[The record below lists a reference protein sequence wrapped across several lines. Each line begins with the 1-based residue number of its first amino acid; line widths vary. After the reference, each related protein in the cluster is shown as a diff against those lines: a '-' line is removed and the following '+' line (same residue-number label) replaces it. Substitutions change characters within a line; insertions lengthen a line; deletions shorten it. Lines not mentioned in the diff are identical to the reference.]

1 MANALTRMGQAISKR
16 VAKVFTVPT
25 TDKPKTLA
33 QTGKYLAKQYFLQ
46 ARDLPPFTFET
57 IRVMLQ
63 DPSIKLNLAMRA
75 APIASV
81 EFAYIEGEGPD
92 GKPKYVS
99 GIKAQNPVVA
109 AYVKRQL
116 QNIWNSYLPG
126 ILVSQNWGW
135 AAGEVTL
142 KLTHAGMIEI
152 DELHPRHAKDC
163 RLLETECTGERW
175 GVQIQGLA
183 DVGKLDIPYPYCY
196 FVNYRPENGEKYS
209 ASALIGAYSPWADK
223 WLNGGA
229 LDTRRLYM
237 HKDAYGGMKIA
248 YPEED
253 LYVDGNPNAVPAR
266 DVAMQIAEQ
275 RQAGGTIT
283 YPSTV
288 VDGVQKWRIEDATVS
303 SNPAHILQ
311 YPKDLDDEMRHGLEI
326 PDGAINN
333 DGSGAWEGKTLPLA
347 AMYAGLDTWVTQILT
362 DLRKTIDPL
371 VEMNFGPGQEYE
383 ICHKP
388 LALQAM
394 EQQGE
399 KRQGG
404 PQEDQQDPFA
414 QMQGGQYRMS
424 LDPVEAVGRG
434 VLDAGEL
441 VKAARTA
448 IRMSVAPVVDVE
460 TEGDDNNERATAIAE
475 LLTHLYG
482 DDAESHFDEIFGKTI
497 RMAAAWSAIDHPRGP
512 NGRFIAKNSPEAVA
526 SAKDTI
532 RNTLNGR
539 RTADTL
545 KTVTEHLS
553 ILSTKQLHEL
563 KREYNVK
570 AGGAK
575 PALIQKIAS
584 RIHGAAGSKAEP
596 ETEGPKLRE
605 NKTPTAPSPKDV
617 HTVPTG
623 SLKTDAKRFQ
633 YKVKDIGEDGVTGEL
648 KGVGKW
654 NPELAGALLVWRD
667 PENGQDY
674 VVNGHHRHELAN
686 RLGADEMNVRYID
699 APNAKEARARGALAN
714 IAEGRGSAID
724 AAKYLRDSGQDVE
737 HLRAAGISLAGKVAN
752 DATILKNLAD
762 KPFQMVTQGTLDEG
776 KAIAVAKH
784 LKDHALQNALFK
796 KLEAREEEGK
806 DWSNREI
813 ETAAKKMNNA
823 GKYVEQGQDLF
834 GFFEDE
840 KSTFDQEVELESHVG
855 RLLAMEANDYQAV
868 SNQRRADR
876 VADAGNTLAVD
887 ENAKRAKTAADNAAT
902 FEREAGLRGPIS
914 AAIKEHA
921 AELAAAKTKKEKEA
935 IKAKTLESVRAA
947 LAPAAEPQ
955 PDTVAPA
962 PEPVAE
968 ATPPKQ
974 PHELTEAEYLKEY
987 GDSRL
992 SRANH
997 AAQVEQAIEDGET
1010 IPRSVAKE
1018 FDTHT
1023 AKHQPHMLTAKEYRQ
1038 ATGRDT
1044 ILSPQGP
1051 RAIAEANA
1059 EHAAA
1064 VKAATAAGKN
1074 VVPEVL
1080 ADYPAQPAAPVIQ
1093 EATASDKPSEAIP
1106 QPPAGIQMPSQTVS
1120 NADAKEGDQL
1130 GLFGEATKAKVK
1142 APEMKIG
1149 EPTTGKQGGL
1159 FDTHGNADQMDLF
1172 GDAGMDS
1179 SMVYKPE
1186 AGETE
1191 SERVRKEQAAKLRE
1205 ENRSILAT
1213 PLMSEGN
1220 ISPMQVGEMSDN
1232 QREKYS
1238 KNVQEK
1244 MRIES
1249 QIKALERTD
1258 AEVANFDKQAK
1269 TKENTGKLSQA
1280 VNSID
1285 RILSMERMAFKPN
1298 GELKIGY
1305 QRAIEDDF
1313 TKLRKIAT
1321 ETPELIPQRMYD
1333 RFGPDL
1339 ATPTRAS
1346 QAPPPE
1352 ATADKLKAA
1361 GIDDDSSQED
1371 ISRAIANRKITKE
1384 DATKAR
1390 ERLIEKETKRQEE
1403 AAEYS
1408 NRTNTNTADGIAKVS
1423 NDEFA
1428 NGNWDRSHAG
1438 LASEAVQ
1445 SKIAKGMEGI
1455 ENREYAIRE
1464 HIPGKFQLISRPA
1477 GKPQESKPK
1486 SKPENKPERVYEYGM
1501 VHRPPSIGTH
1511 PKDAT
1516 AIGKHEAFKHGT
1528 VSYNRPLTEKEIRDF
1543 ELRPIRTEDDLPA
1556 VAQAIANEMGDYLPD
1571 YQEDDEVLTD
1581 YLNNADARKIIGH
1594 ADIEAIKKHLKAIKP
1609 K

>member
-99 GIKAQNPVVA
+99 GIKARNPVVA

-116 QNIWNSYLPG
+116 ENIWNSYLPG

-288 VDGVQKWRIEDATVS
+288 VDGVPKWRIEDATVS

-404 PQEDQQDPFA
+404 PQEEQQDPLA
-414 QMQGGQYRMS
+414 QMQSNQYRMS

-482 DDAESHFDEIFGKTI
+482 DDTESHFDEIFGKTI

-512 NGRFIAKNSPEAVA
+512 DGRFIAKNSPEAVA
-526 SAKDTI
+526 SAKDSI
-532 RNTLNGR
+532 RSTLNGR
-539 RTADTL
+539 RTAETL

-553 ILSTKQLHEL
+553 ILSTSQLHDL

-575 PALIQKIAS
+575 PALIAKIAS
-584 RIHGAAGSKAEP
+584 RIHGTAGSKAEP
-596 ETEGPKLRE
+596 ETEAPKLRE
-605 NKTPTAPSPKDV
+605 DKTPTAPSTKDV
-617 HTVPTG
+617 HTVPVS

-633 YKVKDIGEDGVTGEL
+633 YKVKDIGEDGVTQEL
-648 KGVGKW
+648 KGVSKW

-686 RLGADEMNVRYID
+686 RLGAEELNVRYID
-699 APNAKEARARGALAN
+699 APNAKAARARGALAN
-714 IAEGRGSAID
+714 IAEGRGTAID
-724 AAKYLRDSGQDVE
+724 AAKYLKDSESTIAD
-737 HLRAAGISLAGKVAN
+737 LKNAGVSLSGRVAN
-752 DATILKNLAD
+752 DATILKDLAD
-762 KPFQMVTQGTLDEG
+762 KPFQMVTEGRLDES
-776 KAIAVAKH
+776 KALSVAKH
-784 LKDHALQNALFK
+784 LKDHTLQTKLFK
-796 KLEAREEEGK
+796 KIEDREEDGK
-806 DWSNREI
+806 EWSSREI
-813 ETAAKKMNNA
+813 ETAAKKMASA
-823 GKYVEQGQDLF
+823 GSYTQYGQDLF
-834 GFFEDE
+834 GDFSEE
-840 KSTFDQEVELESHVG
+840 QSTFDQEVELEASAS
-855 RLLAMEANDYQAV
+855 RLLQQEANDYRAV
-868 SNQRRADR
+868 ANKRRADR
-876 VADAGNTLAVD
+876 VADAGNVLAVD
-887 ENAKRAKTAADNAAT
+887 ENAKRADAAENAVAD
-902 FEREAGLRGPIS
+902 FERESRLRSPIS
-914 AAIKEHA
+914 EQIKINA
-921 AELAAAKTKKEKEA
+921 AEYAEAKTKKQKEA
-935 IKAKTLESVRAA
+935 VKEKNASDMRALLNVPKNGDRHPNTGLVWKDNAWAKDAETSITIQESTYKEAQRSFPEKRKDYLKKYGRFDASGQLEGVVLNTDDWREQFSQYVGTNAHEVHEASAFLNNKMYEDGLKELRGKGNKKMLILAGGGGSGKGTATKDHFDLTKYPMVLDQASGNYPKLEKKLDEAIANGFTPEHVFVDRGVSDAMGGVIGRALNALKRGDKPRTVPLAVAMQANIDARKATLELLRKRKDVDTKVVDNTGNGKMKTRLIKDRDEAIQYLENRIGVEEKSFAG
-947 LAPAAEPQ
+947 LHDQLKLSIAEKLQ
-955 PDTVAPA
+955 AGEIPDS
-962 PEPVAE
+962 VAE
-968 ATPPKQ
+968 
-974 PHELTEAEYLKEY
+974 
-987 GDSRL
+987 
-992 SRANH
+992 
-997 AAQVEQAIEDGET
+997 
-1010 IPRSVAKE
+1010 
-1018 FDTHT
+1018 
-1023 AKHQPHMLTAKEYRQ
+1023 
-1038 ATGRDT
+1038 
-1044 ILSPQGP
+1044 
-1051 RAIAEANA
+1051 
-1059 EHAAA
+1059 
-1064 VKAATAAGKN
+1064 
-1074 VVPEVL
+1074 
-1080 ADYPAQPAAPVIQ
+1080 
-1093 EATASDKPSEAIP
+1093 
-1106 QPPAGIQMPSQTVS
+1106 
-1120 NADAKEGDQL
+1120 
-1130 GLFGEATKAKVK
+1130 
-1142 APEMKIG
+1142 
-1149 EPTTGKQGGL
+1149 GL
-1159 FDTHGNADQMDLF
+1159 FDAQFVED
-1172 GDAGMDS
+1172 
-1179 SMVYKPE
+1179 
-1186 AGETE
+1186 
-1191 SERVRKEQAAKLRE
+1191 VR
-1205 ENRSILAT
+1205 N
-1213 PLMSEGN
+1213 
-1220 ISPMQVGEMSDN
+1220 
-1232 QREKYS
+1232 
-1238 KNVQEK
+1238 
-1244 MRIES
+1244 
-1249 QIKALERTD
+1249 
-1258 AEVANFDKQAK
+1258 
-1269 TKENTGKLSQA
+1269 
-1280 VNSID
+1280 
-1285 RILSMERMAFKPN
+1285 
-1298 GELKIGY
+1298 
-1305 QRAIEDDF
+1305 
-1313 TKLRKIAT
+1313 
-1321 ETPELIPQRMYD
+1321 
-1333 RFGPDL
+1333 
-1339 ATPTRAS
+1339 
-1346 QAPPPE
+1346 
-1352 ATADKLKAA
+1352 
-1361 GIDDDSSQED
+1361 
-1371 ISRAIANRKITKE
+1371 
-1384 DATKAR
+1384 
-1390 ERLIEKETKRQEE
+1390 
-1403 AAEYS
+1403 
-1408 NRTNTNTADGIAKVS
+1408 
-1423 NDEFA
+1423 
-1428 NGNWDRSHAG
+1428 
-1438 LASEAVQ
+1438 
-1445 SKIAKGMEGI
+1445 
-1455 ENREYAIRE
+1455 
-1464 HIPGKFQLISRPA
+1464 GKFSR
-1477 GKPQESKPK
+1477 QSQ
-1486 SKPENKPERVYEYGM
+1486 V
-1501 VHRPPSIGTH
+1501 PP
-1511 PKDAT
+1511 
-1516 AIGKHEAFKHGT
+1516 
-1528 VSYNRPLTEKEIRDF
+1528 
-1543 ELRPIRTEDDLPA
+1543 
-1556 VAQAIANEMGDYLPD
+1556 
-1571 YQEDDEVLTD
+1571 
-1581 YLNNADARKIIGH
+1581 NNAG
-1594 ADIEAIKKHLKAIKP
+1594 
-1609 K
+1609 

>member
-81 EFAYIEGEGPD
+81 EFAYIDGEGPD

-116 QNIWNSYLPG
+116 ENIWTSYLPG

-135 AAGEVTL
+135 ASGEVTL

-163 RLLETECTGERW
+163 RLLETESTGERW

-288 VDGVQKWRIEDATVS
+288 VDGVPKWRIEDATVS

-404 PQEDQQDPFA
+404 PQEDQQDPLA
-414 QMQGGQYRMS
+414 QIQGNQYRMS

-434 VLDAGEL
+434 VMDAGEL
-441 VKAARTA
+441 IKAARTA

-460 TEGDDNNERATAIAE
+460 SEDDDNNERATAIAE

-482 DDAESHFDEIFGKTI
+482 DDAESHFDEIFGKAI
-497 RMAAAWSAIDHPRGP
+497 RMASAWSAIDHPRGP

-532 RNTLNGR
+532 RSTLNGR

-563 KREYNVK
+563 KKEYNVK

-575 PALIQKIAS
+575 PALIAKIAS

-596 ETEGPKLRE
+596 ETEAPKLRE

-796 KLEAREEEGK
+796 KLEAREDDGK

-834 GFFEDE
+834 GFFADE
-840 KSTFDQEVELESHVG
+840 KSTFDQEVELESHVS

-921 AELAAAKTKKEKEA
+921 AELAAAKTKKEREA

-947 LAPAAEPQ
+947 LTPAEAVPPTTPTETQ
-955 PDTVAPA
+955 GETVASESKTPDSV
-962 PEPVAE
+962 PV
-968 ATPPKQ
+968 
-974 PHELTEAEYLKEY
+974 
-987 GDSRL
+987 
-992 SRANH
+992 
-997 AAQVEQAIEDGET
+997 V
-1010 IPRSVAKE
+1010 
-1018 FDTHT
+1018 
-1023 AKHQPHMLTAKEYRQ
+1023 
-1038 ATGRDT
+1038 
-1044 ILSPQGP
+1044 
-1051 RAIAEANA
+1051 
-1059 EHAAA
+1059 
-1064 VKAATAAGKN
+1064 
-1074 VVPEVL
+1074 
-1080 ADYPAQPAAPVIQ
+1080 Q
-1093 EATASDKPSEAIP
+1093 EATASDNPSEAIP
-1106 QPPAGIQMPSQTVS
+1106 PKPQTKSHAQLMREQLAEDQKTNPAFHSAEWMDTDTFVEEAHRKLLKTNKEYQTLFDKADEEAEAQPFPENEDEFIPDGPHEKARQKFLAQSMFDTDPSLVPDYAQKHYDIKPKPAGIQMPSQTVS

-1172 GDAGMDS
+1172 GDAGMDE
-1179 SMVYKPE
+1179 SMVYKPTTSRPE
-1186 AGETE
+1186 TYFKGDRAEHTGGMSDDGQFHEVEIMEGRLKGEKRYVPYAPNGKAEYDAKT
-1191 SERVRKEQAAKLRE
+1191 AAK
-1205 ENRSILAT
+1205 
-1213 PLMSEGN
+1213 
-1220 ISPMQVGEMSDN
+1220 
-1232 QREKYS
+1232 
-1238 KNVQEK
+1238 
-1244 MRIES
+1244 
-1249 QIKALERTD
+1249 
-1258 AEVANFDKQAK
+1258 
-1269 TKENTGKLSQA
+1269 SQA
-1280 VNSID
+1280 EFQEQQSGFS
-1285 RILSMERMAFKPN
+1285 R
-1298 GELKIGY
+1298 
-1305 QRAIEDDF
+1305 
-1313 TKLRKIAT
+1313 LRNLQ
-1321 ETPELIPQRMYD
+1321 ET
-1333 RFGPDL
+1333 
-1339 ATPTRAS
+1339 
-1346 QAPPPE
+1346 
-1352 ATADKLKAA
+1352 AA
-1361 GIDDDSSQED
+1361 
-1371 ISRAIANRKITKE
+1371 KK
-1384 DATKAR
+1384 
-1390 ERLIEKETKRQEE
+1390 
-1403 AAEYS
+1403 
-1408 NRTNTNTADGIAKVS
+1408 TADGIAKVS

-1428 NGNWDRSHAG
+1428 NGTWDRSHAG

-1455 ENREYAIRE
+1455 ESREYAIRE
-1464 HIPGKFQLISRPA
+1464 HSPGKFQLISRPA
-1477 GKPQESKPK
+1477 GKPQEKQSESKPAE
-1486 SKPENKPERVYEYGM
+1486 SKPERVYEYGM
-1501 VHRPPSIGTH
+1501 IHRPPSIGTH

-1516 AIGKHEAFKHGT
+1516 AIGKHEAFRHGT
-1528 VSYNRPLTEKEIRDF
+1528 VSYNRPLTEKEIKDF

-1556 VAQAIANEMGDYLPD
+1556 VAQAIAIEMGDYLPD

>member
-1 MANALTRMGQAISKR
+1 MANALTRMGRAISKR
-16 VAKVFTVPT
+16 VAKVFAAPT

-63 DPSIKLNLAMRA
+63 DPAIKLNLAMRA

-81 EFAYIEGEGPD
+81 EFAYIDGEGPD

-99 GIKAQNPVVA
+99 GIKARNPVVA
-109 AYVKRQL
+109 AYVQRQL
-116 QNIWNSYLPG
+116 ANIWTSYLPG

-142 KLTHAGMIEI
+142 KLTHAGTIEI

-248 YPEED
+248 YPDED

-266 DVAMQIAEQ
+266 DIAMQIAEQ

-288 VDGVQKWRIEDATVS
+288 VDGVAKWRIEDATVS

-404 PQEDQQDPFA
+404 PQEEQPDPFA
-414 QMQGGQYRMS
+414 QMQPNQYRMS

-448 IRMSVAPVVDVE
+448 IRMSVAPMVDVE
-460 TEGDDNNERATAIAE
+460 TDDDGTERATAIAE

-482 DDAESHFDEIFGKTI
+482 DDAESHFDEIFGKAV
-497 RMAAAWSAIDHPRGP
+497 RMAAKWSAIDHPRGP

-532 RNTLNGR
+532 RSTLNGR

-563 KREYNVK
+563 KKEYNVK

-575 PALIQKIAS
+575 PALIAKIAS
-584 RIHGAAGSKAEP
+584 RIHGTAGSKAEP
-596 ETEGPKLRE
+596 ETEAPKLRE
-605 NKTPTAPSPKDV
+605 NKTPTNPSPKDV
-617 HTVPTG
+617 HTVPTS

-648 KGVGKW
+648 KGVNKW
-654 NPELAGALLVWRD
+654 NPELAGAMLVWRD

-674 VVNGHHRHELAN
+674 VINGHHRHELAN
-686 RLGADEMNVRYID
+686 RLGAEEMNVRYID
-699 APNAKEARARGALAN
+699 APTAKEARARGALAN

-796 KLEAREEEGK
+796 KLEAREEDGK

-834 GFFEDE
+834 GFFADE
-840 KSTFDQEVELESHVG
+840 KSTFDQEVELESHVS

-887 ENAKRAKTAADNAAT
+887 ENAKRAKIAADNAAT

-921 AELAAAKTKKEKEA
+921 AELAAAKTKKEREA

-947 LAPAAEPQ
+947 LAPAPEASPYDNKLKALDERRN
-955 PDTVAPA
+955 
-962 PEPVAE
+962 PEPV
-968 ATPPKQ
+968 
-974 PHELTEAEYLKEY
+974 
-987 GDSRL
+987 
-992 SRANH
+992 
-997 AAQVEQAIEDGET
+997 VE
-1010 IPRSVAKE
+1010 
-1018 FDTHT
+1018 
-1023 AKHQPHMLTAKEYRQ
+1023 
-1038 ATGRDT
+1038 
-1044 ILSPQGP
+1044 
-1051 RAIAEANA
+1051 
-1059 EHAAA
+1059 
-1064 VKAATAAGKN
+1064 
-1074 VVPEVL
+1074 
-1080 ADYPAQPAAPVIQ
+1080 AAPVVQ
-1093 EATASDKPSEAIP
+1093 QGTPSDRPGEPIP
-1106 QPPAGIQMPSQTVS
+1106 QPTAGIQMPSQTVS

-1142 APEMKIG
+1142 APEMKI
-1149 EPTTGKQGGL
+1149 EAPTTGKQGGL

-1186 AGETE
+1186 DSNKEQNKGIDTNTPKPTIDAGPPTTAANSENQSDKASKMQRSIRQQNKPQDTPEGFEWVNSVVETDNDD
-1191 SERVRKEQAAKLRE
+1191 VRQYAREWTLHPTKEAQAAKVLAATASIPARL
-1205 ENRSILAT
+1205 ENAKKKVAISDPKSMSFGEVKDFLLAVG
-1213 PLMSEGN
+1213 LSEN
-1220 ISPMQVGEMSDN
+1220 S
-1232 QREKYS
+1232 
-1238 KNVQEK
+1238 
-1244 MRIES
+1244 
-1249 QIKALERTD
+1249 AT
-1258 AEVANFDKQAK
+1258 
-1269 TKENTGKLSQA
+1269 SQA
-1280 VNSID
+1280 LDAVRD
-1285 RILSMERMAFKPN
+1285 GFKP
-1298 GELKIGY
+1298 GLEW
-1305 QRAIEDDF
+1305 IE
-1313 TKLRKIAT
+1313 KIAIKS
-1321 ETPELIPQRMYD
+1321 IP
-1333 RFGPDL
+1333 
-1339 ATPTRAS
+1339 S
-1346 QAPPPE
+1346 
-1352 ATADKLKAA
+1352 AA
-1361 GIDDDSSQED
+1361 
-1371 ISRAIANRKITKE
+1371 
-1384 DATKAR
+1384 
-1390 ERLIEKETKRQEE
+1390 KR
-1403 AAEYS
+1403 
-1408 NRTNTNTADGIAKVS
+1408 G
-1423 NDEFA
+1423 F
-1428 NGNWDRSHAG
+1428 
-1438 LASEAVQ
+1438 
-1445 SKIAKGMEGI
+1445 
-1455 ENREYAIRE
+1455 
-1464 HIPGKFQLISRPA
+1464 
-1477 GKPQESKPK
+1477 
-1486 SKPENKPERVYEYGM
+1486 
-1501 VHRPPSIGTH
+1501 
-1511 PKDAT
+1511 
-1516 AIGKHEAFKHGT
+1516 
-1528 VSYNRPLTEKEIRDF
+1528 LTD
-1543 ELRPIRTEDDLPA
+1543 
-1556 VAQAIANEMGDYLPD
+1556 
-1571 YQEDDEVLTD
+1571 VLT
-1581 YLNNADARKIIGH
+1581 GS
-1594 ADIEAIKKHLKAIKP
+1594 
-1609 K
+1609 

>member
-1 MANALTRMGQAISKR
+1 MANALTRMGRAISKR
-16 VAKVFTVPT
+16 VAKVFTTPT
-25 TDKPKTLA
+25 ADNPKTLA
-33 QTGKYLAKQYFLQ
+33 QTGKYLATQYFLQ

-63 DPSIKLNLAMRA
+63 DPAIKLNLAMRA

-99 GIKAQNPVVA
+99 GIKARNPVVA
-109 AYVKRQL
+109 AYVQRQL
-116 QNIWNSYLPG
+116 SNIWASYLPG

-266 DVAMQIAEQ
+266 DIAMQIAEQ

-347 AMYAGLDTWVTQILT
+347 AMYAGLDTWVTQILC

-394 EQQGE
+394 EQQSE

-404 PQEDQQDPFA
+404 PQEEQPDPFA
-414 QMQGGQYRMS
+414 QMQSNSYRMS

-434 VLDAGEL
+434 VMDAGEL
-441 VKAARTA
+441 IKAARTA
-448 IRMSVAPVVDVE
+448 IRMSVAPTVDVE
-460 TEGDDNNERATAIAE
+460 PEETEDDGTERATAIAE

-482 DDAESHFDEIFGKTI
+482 DDAESKFDEIFGTTV
-497 RMAAAWSAIDHPRGP
+497 RMATKWSAIDHPRGP

-532 RNTLNGR
+532 RSTLNGR

-563 KREYNVK
+563 KKEYNVK

-575 PALIQKIAS
+575 PALIAKIAS
-584 RIHGAAGSKAEP
+584 RIHGTAGSKAEP
-596 ETEGPKLRE
+596 ETEAPKLRE

-617 HTVPTG
+617 HTVPTS

-648 KGVGKW
+648 KGVNKW
-654 NPELAGALLVWRD
+654 NPELAGAMLVWRD

-674 VVNGHHRHELAN
+674 VINGHHRHELAN
-686 RLGADEMNVRYID
+686 RLGAEEMNVRYID
-699 APNAKEARARGALAN
+699 APTAKEARARGALAN

-796 KLEAREEEGK
+796 KLEAREEDGK

-813 ETAAKKMNNA
+813 ETAAKKMSNA

-840 KSTFDQEVELESHVG
+840 KSTFDQEVELESHVS

-887 ENAKRAKTAADNAAT
+887 ENAKRAKIAAENAAT

-914 AAIKEHA
+914 AAIKQHA
-921 AELAAAKTKKEKEA
+921 AELAAAKTKKEREA

-947 LAPAAEPQ
+947 LAPAAEPEA
-955 PDTVAPA
+955 AP
-962 PEPVAE
+962 VVQE
-968 ATPPKQ
+968 ATPETKSHAQLMREQLAEDQKTNPAFHSAEWMDTDTFVEEAHRKLLKTNQ
-974 PHELTEAEYLKEY
+974 EYQKLFNKSDEEAESQPFPENEDDVIPDGPHEKARQKFLAQSMFDSDPSLVPDYAQKHY
-987 GDSRL
+987 G
-992 SRANH
+992 
-997 AAQVEQAIEDGET
+997 IK
-1010 IPRSVAKE
+1010 AK
-1018 FDTHT
+1018 
-1023 AKHQPHMLTAKEYRQ
+1023 
-1038 ATGRDT
+1038 
-1044 ILSPQGP
+1044 
-1051 RAIAEANA
+1051 
-1059 EHAAA
+1059 
-1064 VKAATAAGKN
+1064 
-1074 VVPEVL
+1074 
-1080 ADYPAQPAAPVIQ
+1080 
-1093 EATASDKPSEAIP
+1093 
-1106 QPPAGIQMPSQTVS
+1106 PAGIQMPSQTVS

-1142 APEMKIG
+1142 SPEMKI
-1149 EPTTGKQGGL
+1149 EAPTTGKQGGL

-1172 GDAGMDS
+1172 GDAAMDS

-1186 AGETE
+1186 SKPAPDWADSSTKIEQGGHTLYQGKIGPAKGKYAV
-1191 SERVRKEQAAKLRE
+1191 VREDGSNGNFHYTPEAAIQAHEFSQKTKKENAEQEARKNEAFSKVKE
-1205 ENRSILAT
+1205 GTHSDSDLAT
-1213 PLMSEGN
+1213 
-1220 ISPMQVGEMSDN
+1220 IVGHS
-1232 QREKYS
+1232 
-1238 KNVQEK
+1238 
-1244 MRIES
+1244 RIDGVT
-1249 QIKALERTD
+1249 KRAAL
-1258 AEVANFDKQAK
+1258 
-1269 TKENTGKLSQA
+1269 GL
-1280 VNSID
+1280 
-1285 RILSMERMAFKPN
+1285 L
-1298 GELKIGY
+1298 
-1305 QRAIEDDF
+1305 
-1313 TKLRKIAT
+1313 
-1321 ETPELIPQRMYD
+1321 D
-1333 RFGPDL
+1333 RFGLRPVD
-1339 ATPTRAS
+1339 A
-1346 QAPPPE
+1346 
-1352 ATADKLKAA
+1352 K
-1361 GIDDDSSQED
+1361 
-1371 ISRAIANRKITKE
+1371 KI
-1384 DATKAR
+1384 
-1390 ERLIEKETKRQEE
+1390 
-1403 AAEYS
+1403 
-1408 NRTNTNTADGIAKVS
+1408 IAKAKAS
-1423 NDEFA
+1423 GF
-1428 NGNWDRSHAG
+1428 DRD
-1438 LASEAVQ
+1438 
-1445 SKIAKGMEGI
+1445 
-1455 ENREYAIRE
+1455 
-1464 HIPGKFQLISRPA
+1464 GKDRF
-1477 GKPQESKPK
+1477 
-1486 SKPENKPERVYEYGM
+1486 
-1501 VHRPPSIGTH
+1501 
-1511 PKDAT
+1511 D
-1516 AIGKHEAFKHGT
+1516 
-1528 VSYNRPLTEKEIRDF
+1528 
-1543 ELRPIRTEDDLPA
+1543 
-1556 VAQAIANEMGDYLPD
+1556 ANEMVKLAK
-1571 YQEDDEVLTD
+1571 QFLEKES
-1581 YLNNADARKIIGH
+1581 K
-1594 ADIEAIKKHLKAIKP
+1594 
-1609 K
+1609 